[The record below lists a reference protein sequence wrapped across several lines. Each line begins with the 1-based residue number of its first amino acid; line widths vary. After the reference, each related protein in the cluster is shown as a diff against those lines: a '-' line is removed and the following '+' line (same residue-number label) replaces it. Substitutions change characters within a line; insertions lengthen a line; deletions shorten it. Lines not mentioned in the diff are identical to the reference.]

1 MAPQY
6 LCSAL
11 LHHHSA
17 VYGPPLL
24 TPGVQRGREGVCD
37 CSSNLAKCIMIT
49 AWSGYCLW
57 KLKETPFGVCHF
69 IVTIL
74 SGGQDSHDHLHPQ
87 RDLRPRPHHQT
98 LPVILNV
105 YFPLS
110 LLFQD
115 TADTNTPGVD
125 RWFNS
130 VPSSIHSS
138 EAYPSC
144 TVIDLRFCFNVHKLM
159 RLDSE
164 RYSNYDNMEKLV
176 TFFCGFV
183 QILVVVFQTE
193 GDERK
198 AVFRHYVPEGGED
211 HD

>member
-98 LPVILNV
+98 LPVILCLLRTSLRTQNNADSNKAGLTL
-105 YFPLS
+105 FPLPSALVRHTPAVLS
-110 LLFQD
+110 L
-115 TADTNTPGVD
+115 TSASASMYTNWWCWTLSG
-125 RWFNS
+125 
-130 VPSSIHSS
+130 
-138 EAYPSC
+138 
-144 TVIDLRFCFNVHKLM
+144 TVTMTI
-159 RLDSE
+159 
-164 RYSNYDNMEKLV
+164 
-176 TFFCGFV
+176 
-183 QILVVVFQTE
+183 
-193 GDERK
+193 
-198 AVFRHYVPEGGED
+198 
-211 HD
+211 